1 MIKILFICH
10 GNICRS
16 PLAEFVMK
24 EYIRQAGREKE
35 FLIDSMAVS
44 PEELGNPIY
53 PPVRRL
59 LRENGIPFSEHY
71 ATVMTRRDYDRYDHI
86 IAMDRSNLKW
96 ISRIIGTDP
105 EGKVSLLLHWAGR
118 EDSVADPYYSGDFGA
133 TWEDVTEG
141 CKALLEALT
150 KQPLYP

>member
-59 LRENGIPFSEHY
+59 LRENGIPFS
-71 ATVMTRRDYDRYDHI
+71 
-86 IAMDRSNLKW
+86 
-96 ISRIIGTDP
+96 
-105 EGKVSLLLHWAGR
+105 
-118 EDSVADPYYSGDFGA
+118 
-133 TWEDVTEG
+133 
-141 CKALLEALT
+141 
-150 KQPLYP
+150 

>member
-24 EYIRQAGREKE
+24 EYVRQAGREKE
-35 FLIDSMAVS
+35 FAIDSAAVS
-44 PEELGNPIY
+44 PEELGNGIY

-59 LRENGIPFSEHY
+59 LRENGIPFTEHY
-71 ATVMTRRDYDRYDHI
+71 ARVMTRADYAKYDHI
-86 IAMDRSNLKW
+86 IAMDRSNLRW
-96 ISRIIGTDP
+96 MERILGGDP

-118 EDSVADPYYSGDFGA
+118 EDSVADPYYSGDFSA
-133 TWEDVTEG
+133 TWRDVTEG
-141 CKALLEALT
+141 CRALLETL
-150 KQPLYP
+150 